1 MPVPCLSNR
10 SWSKDRISE
19 QAFSSIFLN
28 EIQVTYIGRSNS
40 NHNVVFD
47 AGSDG
52 AAPSPMEMVLM
63 SVGGCSSVDVVSILK
78 KTKQE
83 FSSVDVQLT
92 AERAETAPRVFTK
105 INLHFVVT
113 GNNVSEKHLERAVS
127 LSAEKYCSVALMLDK
142 TVEITHSHEV
152 VQDQGK

>member
-1 MPVPCLSNR
+1 M
-10 SWSKDRISE
+10 
-19 QAFSSIFLN
+19 QAN
-28 EIQVTYIGRSNS
+28 VKWVEGNTYIGRSNS

-78 KTKQE
+78 KTKQD

-113 GNNVSEKHLERAVS
+113 GKNVSEKHLERAVS
-127 LSAEKYCSVALMLDK
+127 LSAEKYCSVVLMLDK

-152 VQDQGK
+152 VEDQGK

>member
-1 MPVPCLSNR
+1 M
-10 SWSKDRISE
+10 
-19 QAFSSIFLN
+19 QAN
-28 EIQVTYIGRSNS
+28 VKWVEGNTYIGRSNS

-78 KTKQE
+78 KTKQD

-113 GNNVSEKHLERAVS
+113 GKNVSEKHLERAVS

-152 VQDQGK
+152 VEDQGK

>member
-1 MPVPCLSNR
+1 M
-10 SWSKDRISE
+10 
-19 QAFSSIFLN
+19 QAN
-28 EIQVTYIGRSNS
+28 VKWVEGNTYIGRSNS

-92 AERAETAPRVFTK
+92 AERAETAPCVFTK

-113 GNNVSEKHLERAVS
+113 GKNVSEKHLERAVS

-152 VQDQGK
+152 VEDQEK

>member
-1 MPVPCLSNR
+1 M
-10 SWSKDRISE
+10 
-19 QAFSSIFLN
+19 QAN
-28 EIQVTYIGRSNS
+28 VKWVEGNTYIGRSNS

-152 VQDQGK
+152 VEDQEK

>member
-1 MPVPCLSNR
+1 M
-10 SWSKDRISE
+10 
-19 QAFSSIFLN
+19 QAN
-28 EIQVTYIGRSNS
+28 VKWVEGNTYIGRSNS

-113 GNNVSEKHLERAVS
+113 GKNVSEKHLERAVS

>member
-1 MPVPCLSNR
+1 M
-10 SWSKDRISE
+10 
-19 QAFSSIFLN
+19 QAN
-28 EIQVTYIGRSNS
+28 VKWVEGNTYIGRSNS

-92 AERAETAPRVFTK
+92 AERAETAPRGFTK

>member
-1 MPVPCLSNR
+1 M
-10 SWSKDRISE
+10 
-19 QAFSSIFLN
+19 QAN
-28 EIQVTYIGRSNS
+28 VKWVEGNTYIGRSNS

-78 KTKQE
+78 KTKQD

-113 GNNVSEKHLERAVS
+113 GKNVSEKHLERAVS

-142 TVEITHSHEV
+142 AVEITHSHEV
-152 VQDQGK
+152 VEDQEK

>member
-1 MPVPCLSNR
+1 M
-10 SWSKDRISE
+10 
-19 QAFSSIFLN
+19 QAN
-28 EIQVTYIGRSNS
+28 VKWVEGNTYIGRSNS

-63 SVGGCSSVDVVSILK
+63 SVGGCSSVDVVGILK

>member
-1 MPVPCLSNR
+1 M
-10 SWSKDRISE
+10 
-19 QAFSSIFLN
+19 QAN
-28 EIQVTYIGRSNS
+28 VKWVEGNTYIGRSNS

-78 KTKQE
+78 KTKQD

-113 GNNVSEKHLERAVS
+113 GNDVSEKHLERAVS

-152 VQDQGK
+152 VEDQEK

>member
-1 MPVPCLSNR
+1 M
-10 SWSKDRISE
+10 
-19 QAFSSIFLN
+19 QAN
-28 EIQVTYIGRSNS
+28 VKWVEGNTYIGRSSS

>member
-1 MPVPCLSNR
+1 M
-10 SWSKDRISE
+10 
-19 QAFSSIFLN
+19 QAN
-28 EIQVTYIGRSNS
+28 VKWVEGNTYIGRSNS

-78 KTKQE
+78 KTKQY

-113 GNNVSEKHLERAVS
+113 GKNVSEKHLERAVS

-152 VQDQGK
+152 VEDQEK

>member
-1 MPVPCLSNR
+1 M
-10 SWSKDRISE
+10 
-19 QAFSSIFLN
+19 QAN
-28 EIQVTYIGRSNS
+28 VKWVEGNTYIGRSNS

-78 KTKQE
+78 KTKQD

-113 GNNVSEKHLERAVS
+113 GKNVSEKHLARAVS

-152 VQDQGK
+152 VEDQGK

>member
-1 MPVPCLSNR
+1 M
-10 SWSKDRISE
+10 
-19 QAFSSIFLN
+19 QAN
-28 EIQVTYIGRSNS
+28 VKWVEGNTYIGRSNS

-47 AGSDG
+47 GGSDG

-78 KTKQE
+78 KTKQD

-113 GNNVSEKHLERAVS
+113 GKNVSEKHLERAVS

-152 VQDQGK
+152 VEDQEK

>member
-1 MPVPCLSNR
+1 M
-10 SWSKDRISE
+10 
-19 QAFSSIFLN
+19 QAN
-28 EIQVTYIGRSNS
+28 VKWVEGNTYIGRSNS

-47 AGSDG
+47 AGSEG

-78 KTKQE
+78 KTKQD

-113 GNNVSEKHLERAVS
+113 GKNVSEKHLERAVS

-152 VQDQGK
+152 VEDQEK